1 MVSGS
6 FRRAL
11 RRWRSLAVLGL
22 IAGALP
28 SVLIFVAIGRGLD
41 GLAIVDEEFV
51 GWSNDR
57 IPVLAALVVGA
68 IAVSW
73 IGALAI
79 AWLMLHTYDEE
90 VEAQGRPLEPLST
103 GDELATALTAV
114 FRAGAVLPR
123 AIMWFLA
130 ALVVWFVAVAAL
142 VGLFVVAWPLGI
154 LLFLAYIPLG
164 IWLLVKLTFVLQAMF
179 DGPGNPV
186 RRSWAVSRGRFWPV
200 LGRVLLAGVIA
211 SIINYGASTAGSL
224 AASSGTG
231 FGTSTAFELDEQGN
245 IEDVEF
251 DELFPVTPLSIVAT
265 ALGAVVTS
273 VFATST
279 FMLALSEIYRTRHPA
294 RR

>member
-11 RRWRSLAVLGL
+11 RRWRSLALLGL
-22 IAGALP
+22 LAGALP
-28 SVLIFVAIGRGLD
+28 SVLIFVAIGRTFD
-41 GLAIVDEEFV
+41 GLAVVDDELV

-57 IPVLAALVVGA
+57 IPMLVALVVGA
-68 IAVSW
+68 IAASW
-73 IGALAI
+73 LGALAI
-79 AWLMLHTYDEE
+79 AWLMLHTYDEAID
-90 VEAQGRPLEPLST
+90 AQGRPLDPLST
-103 GDELATALTAV
+103 RDELNAALTALLQ
-114 FRAGAVLPR
+114 ALASLPR
-123 AIMWFLA
+123 VVLWFLL
-130 ALVVWFVAVAAL
+130 ALLAWLIAVAAL

-164 IWLLVKLTFVLQAMF
+164 VWLLVKLAFVLPAML

-200 LGRVLLAGVIA
+200 LGRVLLAGMIA

-224 AASSGTG
+224 AASSATG
-231 FGTSTAFELDEQGN
+231 FGANSAFEIDEQGN
-245 IEDVEF
+245 IEDIEF

-279 FMLALSEIYRTRHPA
+279 FMLALSEIYRTRNPA
-294 RR
+294 RS